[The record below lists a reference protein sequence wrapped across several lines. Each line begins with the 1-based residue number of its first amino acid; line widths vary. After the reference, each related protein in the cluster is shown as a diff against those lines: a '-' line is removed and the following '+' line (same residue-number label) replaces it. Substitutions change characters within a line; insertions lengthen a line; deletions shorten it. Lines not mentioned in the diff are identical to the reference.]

1 MLSFTLEPYQ
11 TALQEEIISFVRD
24 NLNSTKDEEA
34 RTKPFNRERWGIC
47 GQILLQGLA
56 IPKEYGGRGLSAVDT
71 FLGLEALGYA
81 NPDNGLSFSIS
92 AHLLA
97 CTMPLFLYGSEK
109 LKEQYLE
116 GLSNGEII
124 AANGMTEPATGSD
137 AFAMTSTGIPIS
149 GGYIINGS
157 KTFVSNGPVSDAV
170 MLYVATDL
178 QRGFMGG
185 ITAFWI
191 DKKLHTYTASPPFEK
206 AGLGS
211 SALGSLFFH
220 DLEVA
225 EAYRVGQEG
234 RGAHIF
240 NRSMEWERICL
251 GACHLGNL
259 QRLMEDIA
267 RLIRIN
273 RHIKASQSVMHQLAN
288 IKAQYTA
295 VRLQALAAAWKM
307 DQGKPVGVDAAMAKL
322 QVSELYKSATLIL
335 ANSNESLHMP
345 NRDAALSHLDAISST
360 IYSGTSEMQ
369 RTIIS
374 QAL

>member
-1 MLSFTLEPYQ
+1 MLSFALEPYQ

-24 NLNSTKDEEA
+24 NLNTPKDVEA
-34 RTKPFNRERWGIC
+34 RTKPFSRERWDTC

-56 IPKEYGGRGLSAVDT
+56 VPQDYGGRGLSAVDT

-97 CTMPLFLYGSEK
+97 CTMPLFLYGSET
-109 LKEQYLE
+109 LKRQYLV
-116 GLSNGEII
+116 GLSNGKII

-137 AFAMTSTGIPIS
+137 AFAMTSTGIPFS
-149 GGYIINGS
+149 GGYVVNGS

-191 DKKLHTYTASPPFEK
+191 DKKLHAYTSSPPFEK

-220 DLEVA
+220 DLKVD
-225 EAYRVGQEG
+225 EAYLVGQEG

-267 RLIRIN
+267 RTIRMD
-273 RHIKASQSVMHQLAN
+273 RHITASQSLMHQLAN
-288 IKAQYTA
+288 VKAQYTA

-322 QVSELYKSATLIL
+322 QVSELYKSATSIL
-335 ANSNESLHMP
+335 STSFEGLKKSNQ
-345 NRDAALSHLDAISST
+345 DATLSHMDALSST